1 MMGYIVLAIFVAF
14 VLGCFFSFLGGLRM
28 GRKQAEAEYAEE
40 QRRKEQ
46 DKKDFDKAEAEIKQE
61 VFGNAKE
68 EKAKLSGNAGRDR
81 FNAINSGLRN
91 NSPR

>member
-1 MMGYIVLAIFVAF
+1 MLGYIILAVFIAF

-46 DKKDFDKAEAEIKQE
+46 SKKDFDKVEAELKQE
-61 VFGNAKE
+61 VYGNAKE
-68 EKAKLSGNAGRDR
+68 EKAKLSGNSGRDK
-81 FNAINSGLRN
+81 FDAINSSLQN
-91 NSPR
+91 NSRR

>member
-1 MMGYIVLAIFVAF
+1 MMGYIVLAVFIVF
-14 VLGCFFSFLGGLRM
+14 VLGCFFSFLGGLRT

-40 QRRKEQ
+40 QRQKEQ

-61 VFGNAKE
+61 VFGNAKD
-68 EKAKLSGNAGRDR
+68 EKKKLSGNSGRDK
-81 FNAINSGLRN
+81 FNAINSGLQN